1 MSLEESLGDAA
12 GEDEVAHGGRSR
24 RLAEDCHLNEES
36 TLYGSLGRS
45 ITLMQSNLIGISAK
59 VVYVVPDPAERLY
72 LVHQPLVPR

>member
-36 TLYGSLGRS
+36 TLYGSLVS

-59 VVYVVPDPAERLY
+59 VVYVVSDPAERLH
-72 LVHQPLVPR
+72 LVHQPLVTR